1 VAPPSRQIS
10 DTIMNLEILEH
21 SAARIRAS
29 DYEGWVA
36 HTNTDDVIYES
47 LVDDPKKIQLAAGV
61 VEAVQRSDRTTL
73 DWKDLPHDIVDHIE
87 LYWHRDIFRNQPVV
101 RVSRPPGETNLRFIQ
116 YKMRGLQFS
125 GISPDA
131 RRTGIVWYRLGF
143 WDTVANVTKL
153 VEVGLKGAGDGKI
166 TGNIQ
171 ELQAAHPCW
180 PKPFGFGIAPQF
192 VGITEKDVPVAPNL
206 A

>member
-1 VAPPSRQIS
+1 
-10 DTIMNLEILEH
+10 MNLEILEH

-36 HTNTDDVIYES
+36 HTNTGDVIYES
-47 LVDDPKKIQLAAGV
+47 LADDPKRIQLGAGIV
-61 VEAVQRSDRTTL
+61 ATVQLPDRTTL
-73 DWKDLPHDIVDHIE
+73 DWMDLPHDIVDHIE

-101 RVSRPPGETNLRFIQ
+101 RISRPPNETKIRFIQ

-125 GISPDA
+125 GVSPDA
-131 RRTGIVWYRLGF
+131 RRTGIMWYRLGF
-143 WDTVANVTKL
+143 WDSVANVTKL

-166 TGNIQ
+166 TGDIQ

-180 PKPFGFGIAPQF
+180 PKPLGFGINPVF
-192 VGITEKDVPVAPNL
+192 VGITEAQVPSVPTIP
-206 A
+206 